1 LLALAERIYNKL
13 EKIWKMERTERYFAT
28 FLVIVFLLSL
38 AVIEANRLG
47 WLPQDIGASLTTSH
61 YYAVNISFTLLLMWE
76 VLGLVFVIP
85 RSMSDSVGKQFE
97 ILALILLR
105 VSFKHITEFEEPI
118 AWNQITE
125 PVLHIIAHALGA
137 LLIFALVFVYYR
149 IQKHQIIIENQAHKT
164 EFIRTKKLISLV
176 LLVLFAFI
184 GGYHFSS
191 NVLLGTSHIFFDT
204 FYTIL
209 IFSDIL
215 IVLVSLRYTSTFH
228 IVFRNSA
235 FAVTT
240 LLIRLA
246 LTAPVYIDIGLGLIA
261 ILYAIGLVFMHNRW
275 VDHYKLKGEYIHPS

>member
-1 LLALAERIYNKL
+1 MLLLVERIYNRV
-13 EKIWKMERTERYFAT
+13 EMIWKTERTERFFAT
-28 FLVIVFLLSL
+28 FLVIVFLVTL
-38 AVIEANRLG
+38 AVIEANRQG
-47 WLPQDIGASLTTSH
+47 WLPPDIGASMTTSH
-61 YYAVNISFTLLLMWE
+61 YYAVNISLTLLLMWE

-105 VSFKHITEFEEPI
+105 TSFKHITEFEEPI

-137 LLIFALVFVYYR
+137 LLIFSLVFIYYR
-149 IQKHQIIIENQAHKT
+149 IQKHQIMIDNQAHKI
-164 EFIRTKKLISLV
+164 EFIRTKKLISLI
-176 LLVLFAFI
+176 LLVLFGII
-184 GGYHFSS
+184 GIYHFSS

-246 LTAPVYIDIGLGLIA
+246 LTAPIYIDVLLGFIS

-275 VDHYKLKGEYIHPS
+275 VDHYKLKSEYITHD